1 MQQMNIVTVNMKNVM
16 TEVSPQHEE
25 QEVAATTYQEITL
38 NQENVLLIKPE
49 KQQWKTEIKP
59 VSIEQL
65 DKEFPE
71 NFTGTGKLPGQYNIE
86 VDSNV
91 KPKIHPPRKVPVALK
106 EKLKKELDRLESQD
120 IIAPIKDEA
129 TPWVSSMVVA
139 ARPHR
144 TRICLDPKDLNMAI
158 QRCHY
163 PMPTIEDILPELSNA
178 KVFSVMDA
186 KDGFC
191 QVELTPESSKLTTF
205 NTPYGRYRWKRMP
218 QGLKSSPEEYQ
229 RRQDQALEG
238 LRGVHPVAD
247 DILIVG

>member
-1 MQQMNIVTVNMKNVM
+1 
-16 TEVSPQHEE
+16 
-25 QEVAATTYQEITL
+25 
-38 NQENVLLIKPE
+38 
-49 KQQWKTEIKP
+49 
-59 VSIEQL
+59 
-65 DKEFPE
+65 
-71 NFTGTGKLPGQYNIE
+71 
-86 VDSNV
+86 
-91 KPKIHPPRKVPVALK
+91 
-106 EKLKKELDRLESQD
+106 
-120 IIAPIKDEA
+120 
-129 TPWVSSMVVA
+129 
-139 ARPHR
+139 
-144 TRICLDPKDLNMAI
+144 MAI

-163 PMPTIEDILPELSNA
+163 PMPTIEDILPELNNA

-247 DILIVG
+247 DILIVGKGDTTEEAISDHNENMRNLMRRCQEKNLKLNKQKARVGLSEVKFIGHLISDKGLKLYNDKVQVVLDMPKPEDITGVRRFNGFVNYLSKLLPCLNDLCEPLRNRMALDRAT